1 MRTISKRLEK
11 LERTFAPI
19 AEDEADNQAADL
31 RARIRLSAPSIG
43 QPVAAELEKLLD
55 EVGPQRFH
63 TELHRAHLI
72 AHGFVQGANESLAET
87 TCRAAGISSE
97 DLKARMFEG
106 RSGMAFVYE
115 QIRLRGIHSQP

>member
-19 AEDEADNQAADL
+19 AEDQADNQAADL
-31 RARIRLSAPSIG
+31 RARIRCSAPSIG
-43 QPVAAELEKLLD
+43 QPAAAELEKLLD
-55 EVGPQRFH
+55 EIGPQRFH
-63 TELHRAHLI
+63 TDLHRAHLI
-72 AHGFVQGANESLAET
+72 AHGFVQDTNESLAET

-97 DLKARMFEG
+97 ELKARMFEG